1 VTALATGRG
10 ADTVESWRPSRLRRL
25 AWVTWRQ
32 HRATLIGLGLFLAA
46 VAALTY
52 LTGIRAHGL
61 SLNLQDRCLSGRS
74 FIPDCGSLFPP
85 MRGAQLGPL
94 LAPMSIGVF
103 LGAPLLAREYS
114 TGTARFAW
122 TQGTE
127 RTQQVVTKLI
137 LLGLAALAVG
147 AALGW
152 LAQRSLAPSLAFPTG
167 LYNGWQA
174 LPFNATPLPVAGASL
189 LGLAI
194 GVLAGA
200 AARRVVP
207 AMAATAAVVS
217 AVFTLGYGLHD
228 RLLSLG
234 TRTMRDLPEGVHPS
248 GPVAPD
254 GLIGLHQ
261 VTGRGSSGRPG
272 SWLNQGWYA
281 GPGGHRITGGQ
292 VSQLMNLNLPQLT
305 AQHVSFWV
313 SYQPAS
319 RYGLLMSVQASVA
332 VLLALSFGALAVWL
346 VQRRNA

>member
-1 VTALATGRG
+1 MIWTDTRTGPG
-10 ADTVESWRPSRLRRL
+10 NGWRLSRLRQL

-32 HRATLIGLGLFLAA
+32 DRATLIGLGLFLAA
-46 VAALTY
+46 VAALTD
-52 LTGIRAHGL
+52 LTRIRAHGL
-61 SLNLQDRCLSGRS
+61 SLNLQDGCLSGRS

-94 LAPMSIGVF
+94 LAPMSIGMF

-137 LLGLAALAVG
+137 LMGLAALAVG
-147 AALGW
+147 AALGR
-152 LAQRSLAPSLAFPTG
+152 LARWSLAPSIHDLPTG

-174 LPFNATPLPVAGASL
+174 LPFNATPLPLAGGTL

-200 AARRVVP
+200 ATRRMVP
-207 AMAATAAVVS
+207 AMAATAAAVI

-234 TRTMRDLPEGVHPS
+234 TRTMRDLPDGVHPY
-248 GPVAPD
+248 GPVARN
-254 GLIGLHQ
+254 GLIPLHQ
-261 VTGRGSSGRPG
+261 VTGRGRAGPPG
-272 SWLNQGWYA
+272 SWLNQGWYT

-292 VSQLMNLNLPQLT
+292 VSQLMKLNLPQLT
-305 AQHVSFWV
+305 ARHVSFWV

-332 VLLALSFGALAVWL
+332 VLLALSLGALALWL
-346 VQRRNA
+346 VQRRIA